1 MNGWLRLLAMLLAL
15 TIAAGCRAQTSSSGR
30 GSPLVLERTIPLKDV
45 HGRIDHLAVDVTHGR
60 LFVAELGNGTVEAID
75 MARAVS
81 LGRITG
87 LKAPQGLGYL
97 PALDELV
104 VASGG
109 DGTVRF
115 YRAADL
121 APVGAIVLGADADD
135 VRVDPRSGRVVVG
148 YGSGALA
155 VIDPVTRAVV
165 ARLALPAHPE
175 GFELDGDRVIVN
187 VPDAKRIIV
196 GDLASRRITA
206 SWTTDHGWNFPMA
219 FDAASGVVTVVFRLP
234 FRLQALKLASGASE
248 SDIATCGDADDLFS
262 DARRG
267 RLYVICGS
275 GAVDVIGM
283 ADHDRLARIASRS
296 GARTGLFA
304 PELDRLY
311 VAARA
316 GLPGDEAAILVFR
329 PQP

>member
-1 MNGWLRLLAMLLAL
+1 MAGWLRLLAMVLAL
-15 TIAAGCRAQTSSSGR
+15 TAAAGCRAQTSNSGHA
-30 GSPLVLERTIPLKDV
+30 SPLVLERTIPLKDV
-45 HGRIDHLAVDVTHGR
+45 HGRIDHLAVDVAHGR
-60 LFVAELGNGTVEAID
+60 LFVAELGNGTVEDID
-75 MARAVS
+75 LAHGAS
-81 LGRITG
+81 LGRIAG
-87 LKAPQGLGYL
+87 LKEPQGLGYL

-121 APVGAIVLGADADD
+121 APIGAITLGADADD

-196 GDLASRRITA
+196 GDLADHRVTS
-206 SWTTDHGWNFPMA
+206 SWTTAHDWNFPMA
-219 FDAASGVVTVVFRLP
+219 LDATSGAVTVVFRLP
-234 FRLQALKLASGASE
+234 SRLQVLKLMSGESE
-248 SDIATCGDADDLFS
+248 SDIATCADADDVFS

-267 RLYVICGS
+267 RVYVICGS
-275 GAVDVIGM
+275 GTVDVVGT
-283 ADHDRLARIASRS
+283 ADHDRVARIATRF

-304 PELDRLY
+304 AELDRLY
-311 VAARA
+311 VAASA
-316 GLPGDEAAILVFR
+316 GLSGGEAAILIFK
-329 PQP
+329 PEP